1 MKEKLSAL
9 LDGELKPG
17 EIDQTVK
24 HVASESHMCEIWG
37 RYHLIRD
44 AMRGQLG
51 DLAAQN
57 LAEKISARLH
67 NEPSILAPR
76 HRRSVRSGVTKL
88 LTGMAVAASVAAVAI
103 IGVRSFVPE
112 QNVQPLFAQSVESA
126 DYLRGGSRWQAVSSD
141 VERDLNMYLVQHN
154 EFTPATGMSG
164 VMTYMRFVGYDNEK

>member
-9 LDGELKPG
+9 LDGELTPN

-24 HVASESHMCEIWG
+24 HVAGEPQLSETWG

-51 DLAAQN
+51 GLAAQG
-57 LAEKISARLH
+57 LAKEIFAKLGD
-67 NEPSILAPR
+67 EPSILAPR
-76 HRRSVRSGVTKL
+76 RRAGVRFRVTRL
-88 LTGMAVAASVAAVAI
+88 MTGLAVAASVAAVAI
-103 IGVRSFVPE
+103 IGVRSFLPE
-112 QNVQPLFAQSVESA
+112 QNSQSLIAQSIESA
-126 DYLRGGSRWQAVSSD
+126 DYLRGGSRWHAVSSD

-164 VMTYMRFVGYDNEK
+164 VMSYMRFVGYDNEK